1 MGTQQKIMKIIQIN
15 YYVYHNTE
23 GRAGGGG
30 VYDLTIQPAEKH
42 QHLCPGTQETLNAA
56 KFASEKHKRIGYLIE
71 EISKQFSHA
80 SRSSLF

>member
-1 MGTQQKIMKIIQIN
+1 MTWEHNGKLWKSSKLITMSITIQ
-15 YYVYHNTE
+15 
-23 GRAGGGG
+23 GGGLK
-30 VYDLTIQPAEKH
+30 VYDLAIQPAEKH

-71 EISKQFSHA
+71 EISNQFSHA